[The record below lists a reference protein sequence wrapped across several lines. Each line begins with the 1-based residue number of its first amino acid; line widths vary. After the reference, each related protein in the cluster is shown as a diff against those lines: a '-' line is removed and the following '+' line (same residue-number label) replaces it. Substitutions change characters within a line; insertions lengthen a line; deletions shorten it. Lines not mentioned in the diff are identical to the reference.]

1 LFFAIPLAI
10 IGIAEAF
17 VLPPNFFT
25 HRSWEALIYK
35 NPVPHMGAFY
45 PNMHTTMSEQGDLGF
60 NTRYGVTKQQVQW
73 ITDQLGFR
81 NDSFI
86 EDPDV
91 LFIGDSFIAGIAL
104 SQEETISNRLA
115 AALDKKVKVY
125 NMAPSSFANFNFF
138 YKSNIVKKP
147 RIIIFSCVERSMPSL
162 LTVEQE
168 GNDRRLKYLRSINKT
183 FSFNG
188 VNSYIDRLFAFNT
201 LKWAAAKINH
211 RAGRGYQSP
220 ADSSVIFLEGKTAK
234 RFGRVEANA
243 VAATILSYKRYCDTL
258 GIQFIFMPM
267 PNKETVYYNLVPF
280 AEQPSFLFQLD
291 SILHQSGVATI
302 NTLGIYN
309 RTNNASCTLYTKDDT
324 HWNENATKIIAAA
337 LATDPVMIDALQSH
351 QP

>member
-1 LFFAIPLAI
+1 
-10 IGIAEAF
+10 
-17 VLPPNFFT
+17 
-25 HRSWEALIYK
+25 
-35 NPVPHMGAFY
+35 MGAFY
-45 PNMHTTMSEQGDLGF
+45 PNMHTEMSEQGDLGF
-60 NTRYGVTKQQVQW
+60 NTRYGVTKQHVQW

-81 NDSFI
+81 NDSFT

-115 AALDKKVKVY
+115 ATLDKKVKVY
-125 NMAPSSFANFNFF
+125 NMAPSSFANFIFF
-138 YKSNIVKKP
+138 YKNNIVKKP
-147 RIIIFSCVERSMPSL
+147 RVIVFSCVERSMPSL

-168 GNDRRLKYLRSINKT
+168 ENDRRLKYLRILNKSL
-183 FSFNG
+183 SFKS
-188 VNSYIDRLFAFNT
+188 VNSSIDRFFAFNT

-220 ADSSVIFLEGKTAK
+220 KDSSIIFLEGKTAK
-234 RFGRVEANA
+234 RFGIKEANA
-243 VAATILSYKRYCDTL
+243 VAATILSYKKYCDEL
-258 GIQFIFMPM
+258 GIQFLFMPM

-280 AEQPSFLFQLD
+280 TEQPPFLLQLD

-309 RTNNASCTLYTKDDT
+309 KTSNANCTLYTRDDT
-324 HWNENATKIIAAA
+324 HWNRNATKIIAAA
-337 LATDPVMIDALQSH
+337 LAGDSVISEALKLH